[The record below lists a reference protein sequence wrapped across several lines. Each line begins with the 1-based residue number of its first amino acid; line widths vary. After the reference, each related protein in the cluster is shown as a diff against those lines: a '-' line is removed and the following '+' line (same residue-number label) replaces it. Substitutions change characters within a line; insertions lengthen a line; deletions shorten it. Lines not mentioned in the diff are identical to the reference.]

1 MASGNRAYKNKTG
14 IKAHSQSNFILPA
27 LLSSL
32 VKLSLSPHQGTRGRL
47 IKWCECYA
55 LWLVVAHDLSEY
67 KAHGW
72 RHGKFVFLV
81 LFNMARGFEKCLWD
95 YFGLSKRKPRKKSL
109 AEAIYKEEKWRDGG
123 KRVLHYF
130 RMPKPQEI
138 FATVAIVHR
147 VSSPRGTLC
156 FAKCFRFVL
165 SKRRLWKTLRGNC
178 M

>member
-27 LLSSL
+27 LLRSL
-32 VKLSLSPHQGTRGRL
+32 VKLSLSPHHGTRGRL
-47 IKWCECYA
+47 IPWCECYA

-67 KAHGW
+67 KTWMTSRKICFLGFVQHGARFW
-72 RHGKFVFLV
+72 KVFVRLFRIKQGK
-81 LFNMARGFEKCLWD
+81 A
-95 YFGLSKRKPRKKSL
+95 SKKSL
-109 AEAIYKEEKWRDGG
+109 AEAIYKEEKWWDGG

-130 RMPKPQEI
+130 RMPKPREI

-156 FAKCFRFVL
+156 FAKCFRHVL
-165 SKRRLWKTLRGNC
+165 SKRRLWKTLRENC

>member
-27 LLSSL
+27 LLRSL

-67 KAHGW
+67 DTWMTSREICFLGFVQHGARFWKVFVRLFRIKQGKA
-72 RHGKFVFLV
+72 
-81 LFNMARGFEKCLWD
+81 
-95 YFGLSKRKPRKKSL
+95 SKKSL
-109 AEAIYKEEKWRDGG
+109 AEAICKEEKWRDGG

-130 RMPKPQEI
+130 RMPKLPEI

-156 FAKCFRFVL
+156 FAKCFRLVL